1 VAPQQSDDQIV
12 FPEPPEGL
20 VKPQEDSVVALLDGP
35 DEAQAAM
42 EQLVEEG
49 FDRDRIW
56 VLCGTKG
63 AERLDVSGRHSGLRG
78 RVYRLIEWMSD
89 EKGIL
94 FRARDHLSAGGLI
107 VSVRADEEQKS
118 DAARILGKHGAHGM
132 AHFGRNHWEP
142 LGS

>member
-1 VAPQQSDDQIV
+1 VTRSDEEFG

-20 VKPQEDSVVALLDGP
+20 VKPQHDSVVAFIDDP
-35 DEAQAAM
+35 DQVEAAM
-42 EQLVEEG
+42 EELVEQG

-63 AERLDVSGRHSGLRG
+63 AERLDVSGRHNGLRG

-94 FRARDHLSAGGLI
+94 FRARDHLAAGGLV
-107 VSVRADEEQKS
+107 VSVPADEDQKAS
-118 DAARILGKHGAHGM
+118 AARILRGHGGHGM
-132 AHFGRNHWEP
+132 AHFGQDHWEP

>member
-1 VAPQQSDDQIV
+1 MVETNEGSE

-20 VKPQEDSVVALLDGP
+20 VKPEDDSVVAFLDDP
-35 DEAQAAM
+35 DQVEAAI
-42 EQLVEEG
+42 EKLVEEG
-49 FDRDRIW
+49 FERDRIW

-63 AERLDVSGRHSGLRG
+63 AELLDVKGRHHGLRG

-94 FRARDHLSAGGLI
+94 FRAREHLAGGGL
-107 VSVRADEEQKS
+107 VLSVPADDDQKAS
-118 DAARILGKHGAHGM
+118 AARILGAHGGHGM
-132 AHFGRNHWEP
+132 AHFGRDHWEP